1 MIFYTPQTILPPS
14 ARDIL
19 RYLIVW
25 ELYIVGVYFYE
36 KTGFKQTR
44 IISTE
49 GWI

>member
-1 MIFYTPQTILPPS
+1 MG
-14 ARDIL
+14 
-19 RYLIVW
+19 
-25 ELYIVGVYFYE
+25 GVYFYE